1 MIHLRQKNDVEKF
14 DASLFLKTPIFS
26 LVYIEDCPWCK
37 RMMGEWLK
45 LAANP
50 PKGVLL
56 MMIELPALQPLTD
69 ALKGVD
75 ARDRFGH
82 VSTVPA
88 IDLHRKKRRRAP
100 FKGERVAETMR
111 TFVEKRL

>member
-1 MIHLRQKNDVEKF
+1 MLHLRGESDVASF
-14 DASLFLKTPIFS
+14 DASIFLKTPVFS
-26 LVYIEDCPWCK
+26 FVYVEDCPWCK

-45 LAANP
+45 LAKTP

-56 MMIELPALQPLTD
+56 IMIELPALKPLMD
-69 ALKGVD
+69 LLKGVD

-82 VSTVPA
+82 VTTVPA
-88 IDLHRKKRRRAP
+88 IDLHRKKQRRVA